1 LACPLEPAV
10 LYRFGR
16 DPNCGRPTST
26 EWERTGA
33 LASEGVVEGA
43 VEEAGVRM
51 VRCGATPCRAHRIL
65 CLCPEQE
72 PCKALPTAPST
83 DCIVRRLPSWSRL
96 FNCIVRDMEM
106 NSISMSEHH

>member
-1 LACPLEPAV
+1 MPCACGILLANAALRSLPLASPPLAPAPAA
-10 LYRFGR
+10 LHRFGR

-51 VRCGATPCRAHRIL
+51 VRCGARPCRAHRIL
-65 CLCPEQE
+65 CLCPGEG
-72 PCKALPTAPST
+72 AAIGRGAGH
-83 DCIVRRLPSWSRL
+83 IV
-96 FNCIVRDMEM
+96 F
-106 NSISMSEHH
+106 